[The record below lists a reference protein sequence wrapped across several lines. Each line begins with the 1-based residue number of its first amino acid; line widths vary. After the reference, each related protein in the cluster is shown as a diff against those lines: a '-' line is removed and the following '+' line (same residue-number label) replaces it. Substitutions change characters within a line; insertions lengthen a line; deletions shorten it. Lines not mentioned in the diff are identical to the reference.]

1 MNGEITWLK
10 GKSSFKACAAIIEK
24 KINRSPTLLGMFVLT
39 QRDGDGDFLLAAPVN
54 YVVQL
59 SSVAACKIH
68 SKLILYHLLD
78 ITEGYI
84 PKKTVM
90 F

>member
-1 MNGEITWLK
+1 
-10 GKSSFKACAAIIEK
+10 
-24 KINRSPTLLGMFVLT
+24 MFVLT

-78 ITEGYI
+78 ITEGYV